1 MFTRPAGVTP
11 LKTRSRA
18 ASNWSVAAWLVML
31 GVNSAMVVP
40 QDAGFSDFAVYPNSL
55 NRHLRAMRGEKKR
68 LDGNYPDDV
77 LVDLSYYSPCLTR
90 TLITNALDRISPVP
104 KKAISMISP
113 RTPFLHK
120 RRA

>member
-1 MFTRPAGVTP
+1 
-11 LKTRSRA
+11 
-18 ASNWSVAAWLVML
+18 ML

-40 QDAGFSDFAVYPNSL
+40 QDAAFSDFAVYPNSL

-90 TLITNALDRISPVP
+90 TVITNALDRICAEEGHLDDLSAHTFPSQAENL
-104 KKAISMISP
+104 K
-113 RTPFLHK
+113 
-120 RRA
+120 